1 MVHALRGAPD
11 DGAHERVND
20 WQTYSRR
27 LSART
32 ARLAGP
38 LLRIRRSGSPRQ
50 RTCGQ
55 GEARTR
61 ALSSE
66 SCSVGIASEAFQA
79 GLGVILVSRHPHHP
93 ALNVAVAG
101 PSLQPASYM

>member
-38 LLRIRRSGSPRQ
+38 LLRIRRSGSVGRSRLLNAPHARRKLLRCHEPFFDDQPLKRGEPTLVVAPRRIIQ
-50 RTCGQ
+50 RM
-55 GEARTR
+55 R
-61 ALSSE
+61 AFPL
-66 SCSVGIASEAFQA
+66 
-79 GLGVILVSRHPHHP
+79 
-93 ALNVAVAG
+93 
-101 PSLQPASYM
+101 